1 MELDNAA
8 CFVHDVRYVKNKNLA
23 KRTFSDKV
31 LKKRIM
37 EFCQSLKIMDIK
49 KDRWMLCTSIFDKTT
64 RSEVN
69 VNEVLAQESNKPVV
83 RKKMERKKCIPC
95 LKIIFGQ

>member
-31 LKKRIM
+31 LKWISKRTG
-37 EFCQSLKIMDIK
+37 ECCAQVF
-49 KDRWMLCTSIFDKTT
+49 SIRQQDQK
-64 RSEVN
+64 
-69 VNEVLAQESNKPVV
+69 
-83 RKKMERKKCIPC
+83 
-95 LKIIFGQ
+95 

>member
-37 EFCQSLKIMDIK
+37 EFCESFKIMDIK
-49 KDRWMLCTSIFDKTT
+49 KDR
-64 RSEVN
+64 
-69 VNEVLAQESNKPVV
+69 
-83 RKKMERKKCIPC
+83 
-95 LKIIFGQ
+95 